1 MREGPTTKLLRN
13 PLLSGQIYEPALKAE
28 KRRPDRK
35 GKPSRYSIISSRK
48 RMLQVGIMNTL
59 RGQVS
64 GRLKFSDNFN
74 GMEVSW
80 QKPGVSV

>member
-48 RMLQVGIMNTL
+48 RECY
-59 RGQVS
+59 
-64 GRLKFSDNFN
+64 KW
-74 GMEVSW
+74 E
-80 QKPGVSV
+80 